1 MKKYFTFLLILTA
14 LSKSLFAQ
22 CVTNYLINPSF
33 ESPIQPNLG
42 NNFPTPVSSFNGWTI
57 PSGAGFN
64 VVKVNGSTYSGG
76 PDNAHNGGNQ
86 YIDINS
92 AGGFVQQS
100 FTIACISSLNFS
112 GWFSRRESGG
122 TGFTNYIEILNSSNT
137 VVATSSTV
145 SFTSNEGQ
153 ETWKQAT
160 GSAVNLPAGTYTFRF
175 LVDDFANIDDAF
187 LCVNPGCVLATKLID
202 FTASTNKCASKLT
215 WLSSEETTL
224 KQYNIEYSKDGIS
237 FITIGTVYPK
247 AISTTNNYS
256 FNYDEIVEGKVF
268 FRLKTIE
275 MDNKLSYSKIVSI
288 YTNCNND
295 EVSIFPN
302 PVADMLHI
310 NLVKTNESTAFLY
323 NTNGTLIS
331 KHLIR
336 KGDNSINIKA
346 LPNGVYLVKII
357 GETNMHV
364 YRIAKI

>member
-14 LSKSLFAQ
+14 SSKSLFAQ

-64 VVKVNGSTYSGG
+64 VVKVNGSAYSGG

-137 VVATSSTV
+137 VVATSSSV
-145 SFTSNEGQ
+145 SFTSNESQ

-160 GSAVNLPAGTYTFRF
+160 GSALNLPAGTYKFRF

-187 LCVNPGCVLATKLID
+187 LCLNPGCVLATNLID
-202 FTASTNKCASKLT
+202 FSATANKCTSKFA
-215 WLSSEETTL
+215 WLSSNETTL
-224 KQYNIEYSKDGIS
+224 KQYNIEYSKDGIN
-237 FITIGTVYPK
+237 FKTIGTVYPK
-247 AISTTNNYS
+247 ASSTSNNYE
-256 FNYDEIVEGKVF
+256 FNYDGIFEGKCF

-275 MDNKLSYSKIVSI
+275 IDNQFSYSKIVGI
-288 YTNCNND
+288 FMNCNNAD
-295 EVSIFPN
+295 VSIFPN
-302 PVADMLHI
+302 PVADVLHI
-310 NLVKTNESTAFLY
+310 NIFNDSECAAFIYSSNGNLISRQLVK
-323 NTNGTLIS
+323 
-331 KHLIR
+331 
-336 KGDNSINIKA
+336 KGNNLINIKA
-346 LPNGVYLVKII
+346 LTNGMYIIKIVS
-357 GETNMHV
+357 ESNMQV
-364 YRIAKI
+364 FRITKI